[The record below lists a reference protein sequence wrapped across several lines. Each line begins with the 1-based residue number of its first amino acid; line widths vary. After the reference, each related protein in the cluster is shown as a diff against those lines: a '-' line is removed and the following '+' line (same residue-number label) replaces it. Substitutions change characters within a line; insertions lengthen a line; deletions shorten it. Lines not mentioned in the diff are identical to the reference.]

1 VITSTGNPS
10 RGIWVANG
18 SSMSCTR
25 CTIENHQTGIR
36 LTNGSFMF
44 LDDSTVRGTQR
55 GVDALSA
62 SNFASAFGNTSTI
75 EGVSQFAIRLLD
87 NSSADFTSDNIN
99 GRIRLEKNSVAT
111 LAGTFQSNPSLF
123 LNLVRSGSSLVA
135 RNSASLVGNFEITEF
150 SNVTLP
156 AGSTVSGSLFC
167 SLGADAVCEN
177 PSNVSG
183 TSNCGQCFKP

>member
-10 RGIWVANG
+10 RGIWLANG
-18 SSMSCTR
+18 SNMTCTR
-25 CTIENHQTGIR
+25 CTIENPQTGIR

-44 LDDSTVRGTQR
+44 LNDSTVRGTQR
-55 GVDALSA
+55 GLDALSA
-62 SNFASAFGNTSTI
+62 SNFTSAFDNTSTI
-75 EGVSQFAIRLLD
+75 EGVSQFALRLLD

-99 GRIRLEKNSVAT
+99 GRIRLEKNSVVT
-111 LAGTFQSNPSLF
+111 LAGTVQSNPSFF

-135 RNSASLVGNFEITEF
+135 RNSASLVGNFEVTEF
-150 SNVTLP
+150 SNVILP
-156 AGSTVSGSLFC
+156 LGSTVSGSLSC

-177 PSNVSG
+177 LSNVSG